1 MQTLIDNLEFAYGD
15 GGFCLRVPRL
25 EIASGEKLA
34 FVGPS
39 GSGKTT
45 LLRLLAGVHVPAQG
59 SIESGDQRLN
69 SLSDGARRAFRIRHI
84 GFVFQDFELIEYLNV
99 RENILLPY
107 RINPALELNAAA
119 RERASTLAA
128 SLGLESKLKRR
139 VDQLS
144 QGEKQRVA
152 IGRALLPGPQMLLA
166 DEPTGNLD
174 PDNKKRIINILFD
187 QAEKTEATLVV
198 VTHDHSL
205 LDGFDRVIDFAQFQG
220 RAVE

>member
-1 MQTLIDNLEFAYGD
+1 MQASIKNLEFAYGD
-15 GGFCLRVPRL
+15 GGFCLRVPKL
-25 EIASGEKLA
+25 EIEAGEKLA

-45 LLRLLAGVHVPAQG
+45 LLRLLAGVHVSNRG
-59 SIESGDQRLN
+59 SVESGGRCLN
-69 SLSDGARRAFRIRHI
+69 ELSDAERRAFRIRQV

-107 RINPALELNAAA
+107 RINPALELNPDV
-119 RERASTLAA
+119 RAKVGSLAE

-152 IGRALLPGPQMLLA
+152 IGRALLPGPNLLLA

-174 PDNKKRIINILFD
+174 PDNKKRIMEVLFA
-187 QAEKTEATLVV
+187 QAGRTSATLVV

-205 LDGFDRVIDFAQFQG
+205 LDGFDRVIDFAQFHG
-220 RAVE
+220 RTGK